1 MNKNAFLS
9 FCLVAL
15 MGILRAQTP
24 MSIPNGSFEQWTSHD
39 GYSVTAMY
47 VIHIPVYEAY
57 STPSVWNY
65 PLYPINQT
73 VSVYGYNVNINT
85 SVPIIKA
92 SQETTGVPDGNK
104 AVKLQ
109 TFMLSDIINS
119 TVLSVA
125 GSSLDPSLTSQVI
138 PSILSTGDINI
149 SSFIPLV
156 SNMMS
161 TSGDIYSMIPT
172 LVAEDVNDYIT
183 GGIALG
189 EFRPGT
195 LTGSYKY
202 HSATSGDNGAVLLLG
217 TRYNSTTH
225 RREIVGGGVNLDL
238 VDVNTYTP
246 FEVEYQPLSKLI
258 PGSPNLEPDSLIILL
273 FSSAGNNRQQ
283 GSYLCL
289 DNLKLWPAPDTVW
302 RTVTVTANV
311 DGACEPYGSGLYV
324 DGDTVEIG
332 YIIAGTATDGGHWEY
347 LGWNDGETA
356 NPRQIIVTS
365 DTSFVVFCQW
375 IADSVGVETVGSQ
388 QPLVTVSPNPAKE
401 QCSVTLADG
410 MPAVLTLYTAD
421 GRRLKTVT
429 TDGGPVMLDLPFTGI
444 LLLQATTSIGTTTS
458 KVVSK

>member
-1 MNKNAFLS
+1 MNKNVFLS
-9 FCLVAL
+9 FCFVAL

-24 MSIPNGSFEQWTSHD
+24 MTIPNGSFEQWSSHD

-47 VIHIPVYEAY
+47 VVHIPVYEAY

-125 GSSLDPSLTSQVI
+125 GSSLAPSLTSQVI

-189 EFRPGT
+189 DFRPGT
-195 LTGSYKY
+195 
-202 HSATSGDNGAVLLLG
+202 
-217 TRYNSTTH
+217 
-225 RREIVGGGVNLDL
+225 
-238 VDVNTYTP
+238 
-246 FEVEYQPLSKLI
+246 
-258 PGSPNLEPDSLIILL
+258 
-273 FSSAGNNRQQ
+273 
-283 GSYLCL
+283 
-289 DNLKLWPAPDTVW
+289 
-302 RTVTVTANV
+302 
-311 DGACEPYGSGLYV
+311 
-324 DGDTVEIG
+324 
-332 YIIAGTATDGGHWEY
+332 
-347 LGWNDGETA
+347 
-356 NPRQIIVTS
+356 
-365 DTSFVVFCQW
+365 
-375 IADSVGVETVGSQ
+375 
-388 QPLVTVSPNPAKE
+388 
-401 QCSVTLADG
+401 
-410 MPAVLTLYTAD
+410 
-421 GRRLKTVT
+421 
-429 TDGGPVMLDLPFTGI
+429 
-444 LLLQATTSIGTTTS
+444 
-458 KVVSK
+458 